1 MTSAYPLKGMQEIC
15 KMLPNKTLIKEF
27 TDVSPNAN
35 LLRSHIPELEKF
47 RNITQ
52 RASERQ
58 QQQYARKILNAKKHA
73 IRNQFFTKKIQH
85 PRKATGAL
93 QRKLLIVISANKVDS

>member
-1 MTSAYPLKGMQEIC
+1 MTSAYPLKGMQKIC

-27 TDVSPNAN
+27 TDVSPNPN
-35 LLRSHIPELEKF
+35 LLRSHIPELEKL

-58 QQQYARKILNAKKHA
+58 QQHTRKILNAKKHA
-73 IRNQFFTKKIQH
+73 SRNQFFTKKI
-85 PRKATGAL
+85 
-93 QRKLLIVISANKVDS
+93 

>member
-1 MTSAYPLKGMQEIC
+1 MQKIC

-27 TDVSPNAN
+27 TDVFPHPN

-47 RNITQ
+47 RNITH

-58 QQQYARKILNAKKHA
+58 QQHTRKFLNAKKHA
-73 IRNQFFTKKIQH
+73 SRNQFFTKKI
-85 PRKATGAL
+85 
-93 QRKLLIVISANKVDS
+93 

>member
-1 MTSAYPLKGMQEIC
+1 MTPAYPLKGMQKIC
-15 KMLPNKTLIKEF
+15 KMLANKTLIKEF
-27 TDVSPNAN
+27 TDVSPNPN

-58 QQQYARKILNAKKHA
+58 QQQQQHTRNILNAKKHA
-73 IRNQFFTKKIQH
+73 SRNQFFTKKI
-85 PRKATGAL
+85 
-93 QRKLLIVISANKVDS
+93 

>member
-1 MTSAYPLKGMQEIC
+1 MTFAYPLKGMQKIC

-27 TDVSPNAN
+27 TDVSPNPN
-35 LLRSHIPELEKF
+35 LLRSHIPELQKF

-58 QQQYARKILNAKKHA
+58 QQQHTRKILNAKKHA
-73 IRNQFFTKKIQH
+73 SRNQFFTKKI
-85 PRKATGAL
+85 
-93 QRKLLIVISANKVDS
+93 